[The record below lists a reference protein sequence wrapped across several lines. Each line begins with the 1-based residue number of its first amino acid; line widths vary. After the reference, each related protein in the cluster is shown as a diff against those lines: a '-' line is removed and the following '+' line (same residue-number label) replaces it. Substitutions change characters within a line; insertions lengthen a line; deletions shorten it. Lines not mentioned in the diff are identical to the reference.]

1 MKFQFGLILFMKSV
15 SRRPSHGISTSRK
28 RYGERMA
35 STELIPRDI
44 PEARSLTPKQEAFVY
59 AYLETGSGCEAYRR
73 AYIAGSMTAAAIRG
87 EACRLLKHPNV
98 ALQGTLMRQR
108 NIERCGATV
117 EQVTRLLLED
127 RALAHQ
133 RGHTHAAVQ
142 ATMGVAKIHGLLEFN
157 RTIENTEAEVEELS
171 DAELVR
177 MIQAEQCG

>member
-1 MKFQFGLILFMKSV
+1 M
-15 SRRPSHGISTSRK
+15 ISIRAGKKAGAHMT
-28 RYGERMA
+28 
-35 STELIPRDI
+35 STEPVCRNTPDV
-44 PEARSLTPKQEAFVY
+44 RHLTPKQEAFVY
-59 AYLETGSGCEAYRR
+59 AYLETGNGCEAYRR
-73 AYIAGSMTAAAIRG
+73 AYSAGSMTDAAIRV
-87 EACRLLKHPNV
+87 EASRLLKHPNV
-98 ALQGTLMRQR
+98 ALQVTLMRQR